1 MYAFSELIQ
10 QHFSTKL
17 GLEQQKMLRNTL
29 YLFSVNS
36 TFADDCIPFY
46 LRLTQ
51 GIGVLI
57 ENTKNK
63 CMSTSKS

>member
-1 MYAFSELIQ
+1 
-10 QHFSTKL
+10 
-17 GLEQQKMLRNTL
+17 MLRNTL
-29 YLFSVNS
+29 YLFTVNS

-57 ENTKNK
+57 ENKK
-63 CMSTSKS
+63 KQMHEYF